1 MPLVIRLD
9 RELETGL
16 RALSEAARVPQAEV
30 VRGLIRD
37 RLTQHKKRK
46 NAFEI
51 AQEMGVVGMD
61 DDPPRDVAK
70 HHSKYV
76 KEVLRGKRTA

>member
-16 RALSEAARVPQAEV
+16 RALSEAARLPQAEV

-46 NAFEI
+46 KAFEM

-70 HHSKYV
+70 HHSRYV

>member
-1 MPLVIRLD
+1 MPLLIRLD

-16 RALSEAARVPQAEV
+16 RALSDETRMPLAEV

-46 NAFEI
+46 KAFEM

-61 DDPPRDVAK
+61 DDPRRDVAK
-70 HHSKYV
+70 HHSRYV
-76 KEVLRGKRTA
+76 REALRGKRTA